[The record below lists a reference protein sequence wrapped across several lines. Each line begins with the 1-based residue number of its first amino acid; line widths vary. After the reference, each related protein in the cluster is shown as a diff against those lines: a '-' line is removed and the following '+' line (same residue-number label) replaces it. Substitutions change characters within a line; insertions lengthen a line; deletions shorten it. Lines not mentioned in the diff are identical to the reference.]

1 MGLCVCDQMY
11 AERMVIMP
19 AIEVAATISMLRKTA
34 VMVMIA
40 RNKAAIRVILYRVD
54 VFIF

>member
-1 MGLCVCDQMY
+1 
-11 AERMVIMP
+11 MVIMP